1 MARACDP
8 HSVRSDVLFLL
19 VLVSFAGKKQ
29 KQVFKKVHARATGA
43 SNVSSLYRQGFGDSH
58 CLERTGGEGGREQYE
73 EIWMPK
79 MQHVRHAM
87 QGVPFVLCGSIVVIW
102 RAPREHDE
110 Q

>member
-1 MARACDP
+1 MLEPR
-8 HSVRSDVLFLL
+8 VRVTC
-19 VLVSFAGKKQ
+19 
-29 KQVFKKVHARATGA
+29 QVYTDKDLGTPIVWKGLGVR
-43 SNVSSLYRQGFGDSH
+43 
-58 CLERTGGEGGREQYE
+58 GGREQYE
-73 EIWMPK
+73 ESWMPK